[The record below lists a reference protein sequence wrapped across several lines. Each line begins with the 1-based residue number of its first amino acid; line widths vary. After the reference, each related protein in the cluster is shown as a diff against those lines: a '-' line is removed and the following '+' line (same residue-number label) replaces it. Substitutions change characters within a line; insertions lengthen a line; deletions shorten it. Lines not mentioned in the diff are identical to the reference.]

1 MCEELIMKVVIAQQ
15 EDYTPWLALA
25 AEVEDLFGPM
35 VNNPDFQQTLL
46 KNIGRGTAY
55 CIRENDGS
63 PGTSLIG
70 GMLFSPKPPIYKISW
85 LVVSQKYQ
93 RQGIGQMLVDYGI
106 RQVQP
111 PAEMVVTT
119 FAPNTAGGEPA
130 RRFYNKLSF
139 TPAEI
144 VYHNYQGQSEP
155 YQVFRRL
162 FDDYPS
168 KPVQPIPV

>member
-1 MCEELIMKVVIAQQ
+1 MKVVLARQ
-15 EDYTPWLALA
+15 EDYVNWLALA

-63 PGTSLIG
+63 PGAPLLG
-70 GMLFSPKPPIYKISW
+70 GMLFSPKPPLYKISW
-85 LVVSQKYQ
+85 LVVSKKHQ

-106 RQVQP
+106 GQVQS

-119 FAPNTAGGEPA
+119 FDASTMGGEPA
-130 RRFYNKLSF
+130 RRFYTRLGFK
-139 TPAEI
+139 PAEI
-144 VYHNYQGQSEP
+144 VYHNYRGRDEP
-155 YQVFRRL
+155 YQVYRRT
-162 FDDYPS
+162 FDDDPR
-168 KPVQPIPV
+168 

>member
-1 MCEELIMKVVIAQQ
+1 MKVVLARQ
-15 EDYTPWLALA
+15 EDYVNWLALA

-63 PGTSLIG
+63 PGAPLLG
-70 GMLFSPKPPIYKISW
+70 GMLFSPKPPLYKISW
-85 LVVSQKYQ
+85 LVVSKNHQ

-106 RQVQP
+106 SQVQP

-119 FAPNTAGGEPA
+119 FDAGTMGGEPA
-130 RRFYNKLSF
+130 RRFYTRLGFK
-139 TPAEI
+139 PAEI
-144 VYHNYQGQSEP
+144 VYHNYRGRDEP
-155 YQVFRRL
+155 YQVYRRT
-162 FDDYPS
+162 FDDDPR
-168 KPVQPIPV
+168 